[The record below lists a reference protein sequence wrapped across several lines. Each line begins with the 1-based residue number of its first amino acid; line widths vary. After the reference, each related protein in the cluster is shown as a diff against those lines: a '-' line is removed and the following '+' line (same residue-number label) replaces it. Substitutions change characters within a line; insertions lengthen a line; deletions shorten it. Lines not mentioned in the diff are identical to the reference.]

1 MAKVDFGKKKAIS
14 EGFQIFKK
22 HFKFILGVY
31 LISFAISIGRIFFN
45 FPTGNSQLIE
55 LSFVVNFVLGVLSI
69 IVSIGTVK
77 VWLNVVDNKTLKF
90 SDLFKEYPLFFSFLL
105 ASIVN
110 CILVIIGFV
119 ALIIPGI
126 FFALRYQYFLFVM
139 VEKKTGAMESLYLS
153 EKVTRGN
160 LKNLFLFNLLILGV
174 NILGLLC
181 LGVGLLLT
189 IPVTTLANVWV
200 YRQLAKSN
208 L

>member
-14 EGFQIFKK
+14 QGLELYKK
-22 HFKFILGVY
+22 HFKFVLGVY
-31 LISFAISIGRIFFN
+31 LIIILISSGRFLVN
-45 FPTGNSQLIE
+45 FTNGNNQLVE
-55 LSFVVNFVLGVLSI
+55 LSLIVNLVLGILSI
-69 IVSIGTVK
+69 VVSIGVAK
-77 VWLNVVDNKTLKF
+77 VWLNVIDSKELKF
-90 SDLFKEYPLFFSFLL
+90 SDLFKEYQYFFSYLL

-110 CILVIIGFV
+110 GILVLIGFI

-126 FFALRYQYFLFVM
+126 FFALRYQYYLFVM

-160 LKNLFLFNLLILGV
+160 LTNLFLFDLLVLGI

-181 LGVGLLLT
+181 LVVGLFIT
-189 IPVTTLANVWV
+189 VPVTTLASVWV

>member
-1 MAKVDFGKKKAIS
+1 MAKVDFGKKKAIFQ
-14 EGFQIFKK
+14 GFQIFKK
-22 HFKFILGVY
+22 HLKFILGVY
-31 LISFAISIGRIFFN
+31 LIVIAISLGRFSVN
-45 FPTGNSQLIE
+45 FATGNNQLIE
-55 LSFVVNFVLGVLSI
+55 LSLIVNMILGVLSI
-69 IVSIGTVK
+69 IVSIGAAK
-77 VWLNVVDNKTLKF
+77 VFLNVIDEKALKF
-90 SDLFKEYPLFFSFLL
+90 SDLFKEYQYFFSFLL

-110 CILVIIGFV
+110 GILVVIGFI
-119 ALIIPGI
+119 ALIVPGI

-160 LKNLFLFNLLILGV
+160 LTNLFLFNLLVLGI

-181 LGVGLLLT
+181 FVVGLFIT
-189 IPVTTLANVWV
+189 VPVTTLASVWV